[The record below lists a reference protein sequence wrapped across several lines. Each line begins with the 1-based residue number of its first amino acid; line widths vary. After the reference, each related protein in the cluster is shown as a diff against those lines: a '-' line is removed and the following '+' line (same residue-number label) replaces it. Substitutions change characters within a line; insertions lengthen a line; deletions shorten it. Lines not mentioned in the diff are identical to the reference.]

1 MNNVHFYGGSMF
13 EALILQMRALFT
25 ASAQVALTLN
35 NREEAAKLR
44 IRLEHAI
51 SEKLL
56 ININQPEQ
64 S

>member
-1 MNNVHFYGGSMF
+1 MF

-25 ASAQVALTLN
+25 ASAQIVLTLN

-44 IRLEHAI
+44 NRLEHAK

>member
-1 MNNVHFYGGSMF
+1 MF
-13 EALILQMRALFT
+13 EEPILQMRALFT
-25 ASAQVALTLN
+25 ACAQVALTLN

-44 IRLEHAI
+44 IRLEHAK